1 MIHTDGKPT
10 ISSRTDSFDPDKKRL
25 SRLKNVPT
33 ESAVAKLQHK
43 LFNGE
48 K

>member
-10 ISSRTDSFDPDKKRL
+10 ISSRTSFDLEKKRL
-25 SRLKNVPT
+25 SRIKNVPT
-33 ESAVAKLQHK
+33 ESAVAKLQHE